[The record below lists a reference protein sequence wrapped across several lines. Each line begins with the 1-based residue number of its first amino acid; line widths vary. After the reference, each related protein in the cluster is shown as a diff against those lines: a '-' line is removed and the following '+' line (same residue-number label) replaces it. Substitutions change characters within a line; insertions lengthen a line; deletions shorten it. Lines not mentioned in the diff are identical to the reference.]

1 MLIEL
6 LNEWW
11 LSLSLDGWVG
21 CSRRIDSTTNVM
33 DNWNRILLR
42 HEYLQRKALDEVEAG
57 DAKMSLT
64 LSQDMKVIIDIGSS

>member
-6 LNEWW
+6 LNDWW
-11 LSLSLDGWVG
+11 LSLSLDEWVG
-21 CSRRIDSTTNVM
+21 CSRRSDSTPNVI
-33 DNWNRILLR
+33 DNRNRILLR

-64 LSQDMKVIIDIGSS
+64 LCQDTKVIIDNGSS